1 MHQALRISLRTGLL
15 AAGLGCAALFAPGA
29 QAAGPQTQ
37 YQQDV
42 ARCNTTPGID
52 KQACLR
58 EAGAAEQAA
67 RQDKL
72 GSPSAQAEDRNRTLR
87 CDSLPADQR
96 QNCTTLMDN
105 ANTRT
110 EGSVQSGGVLRE
122 TTITIPA
129 TTGS

>member
-1 MHQALRISLRTGLL
+1 MHQALRISLRASLL
-15 AAGLGCAALFAPGA
+15 AAGLSCAALFAPGV

-42 ARCNTTPGID
+42 ARCNSTPGID

-58 EAGAAEQAA
+58 EAGAAAQAA

-72 GSPSAQAEDRNRTLR
+72 TTPSMQSEARNRTLR

-96 QNCTTLMDN
+96 QECMKLMDN

>member
-1 MHQALRISLRTGLL
+1 MRHALQKSLRISLL
-15 AAGLGCAALFAPGA
+15 AASLGGIALFAPGA
-29 QAAGPQTQ
+29 QAASPQTQ

-42 ARCNTTPGID
+42 ARCNSTPGID

-72 GSPSAQAEDRNRTLR
+72 TSPSMQAETQNRTQR

-96 QNCTTLMDN
+96 QGCMQLMDN
-105 ANTRT
+105 GNTRT
-110 EGSVQSGGVLRE
+110 QGSVQSGGVLRE
-122 TTITIPA
+122 TTITVPA
-129 TTGS
+129 STGS